1 MAFVNESD
9 EVILEIVNE
18 TERPLSGLPSV
29 KISGIVLD
37 SGAVAHLLH
46 HFQVVFHPLLQS
58 FSLQILSDALEILH
72 LLHEVILNHA
82 DSLDGLLFSRHEVA
96 RRVDRHFRKLL
107 DSSSRNRFYQ

>member
-18 TERPLSGLPSV
+18 TEWSLSGLPSV

-46 HFQVVFHPLLQS
+46 HFEIVLHPLFQS
-58 FSLQILSDALEILH
+58 FGLQIFSDALEIFH

-82 DSLDGLLFSRHEVA
+82 DSLDGLLFRRHEVA
-96 RRVDRHFRKLL
+96 CRVDRYFRKLF
-107 DSSSRNRFYQ
+107 DCRSRNRFYQ